1 MSIQVIGM
9 CIYRTKAKPLKMIG
23 EAKGEYGVVLLFN
36 KFSIAEHKT
45 FDLDMVEKNG
55 GRNFHLVTD
64 FTTFYNQME
73 QL

>member
-1 MSIQVIGM
+1 M
-9 CIYRTKAKPLKMIG
+9 CICRIKGKTPKTIG
-23 EAKGEYGVVLLFN
+23 EAKANMVVLLFN